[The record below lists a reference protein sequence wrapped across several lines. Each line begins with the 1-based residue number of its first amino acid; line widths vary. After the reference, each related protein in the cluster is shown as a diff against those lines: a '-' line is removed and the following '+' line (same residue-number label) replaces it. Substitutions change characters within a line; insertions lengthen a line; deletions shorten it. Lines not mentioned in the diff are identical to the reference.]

1 MTQIHTVYAETH
13 SEVPAVQKHKLYR
26 EFWEKGKGSTDH
38 HGWGAESSQRA
49 TLQNARAP
57 SSGWTSSFPELGMPE
72 WEVRSSVDGEL
83 LRFLSQRTTARAAL
97 QSIQFRALN
106 KTALNR
112 RDSRGRHPGNCRANP
127 RERNINCSSKKKGGR
142 VQRAKFGSHRTDIK
156 GPAFFM

>member
-26 EFWEKGKGSTDH
+26 EFWEKGRAQTTTAE
-38 HGWGAESSQRA
+38 GAESSQRA

-97 QSIQFRALN
+97 QSIQFRAFVRQHWIGEIARVDTPLG
-106 KTALNR
+106 TA
-112 RDSRGRHPGNCRANP
+112 
-127 RERNINCSSKKKGGR
+127 
-142 VQRAKFGSHRTDIK
+142 VQTPESGT
-156 GPAFFM
+156 